1 MIRPM
6 LAAGALAL
14 VASGTPAHAGVLLP
28 GSFLTEDIL
37 GSGISID
44 DPEGLAVIGD
54 VLYVVDDAN
63 GFGRQSTLTSINL
76 NTGSVTQSS
85 LAFGSAFASV
95 GTGTLSSGSMSTFS
109 FASGAGGLTFG
120 AGDEFFLALDNTSGS
135 GTPNTT
141 MGMFGVGGPVFGPLL
156 GASDQSFVFGS
167 GSGAELLGTVNADG
181 TINIAVS
188 GVPDFNFD
196 GLGDF
201 SGDPHTQEGDFELFL
216 SVGPGARLNDVEAL
230 TAFNDPV
237 EGDTL
242 FLGGDDT
249 VLVQI
254 DPETLEVFNSFDL
267 ATTTAGAIDADTDIE
282 GLASDG
288 TNLYVSA
295 GEDLWVIDPTDG
307 SLIDQAEFLG
317 LDIEGLGFDGTYLI
331 LGDENLPQSLVF
343 VDPSDLS
350 IVATS
355 DNLPSVPGG
364 GGFDPNGVAYSPTL
378 DRIILANANLENSD
392 EFGLIGT
399 VPVAVPAPLALL
411 GVGLAALGWTR
422 RRRIGW
428 RRACRNY

>member
-6 LAAGALAL
+6 LAAGAVAL

-54 VLYVVDDAN
+54 VLYVVDD
-63 GFGRQSTLTSINL
+63 GDSVDWQSTLTSINL

-85 LAFGSAFASV
+85 LALGSAFTSV
-95 GTGTLSSGSMSTFS
+95 GTGTLTGGSVSTFS
-109 FASGAGGLTFG
+109 LTSGAGGLTFG

-135 GTPNTT
+135 GAPNTT
-141 MGMFGVGGPVFGPLL
+141 MGSFGAGGPLVGPPL
-156 GASDQSFVFGS
+156 GVSRWSFVFGD
-167 GSGAELLGTVNADG
+167 GLGAELLGTVNADG

-188 GVPDFNFD
+188 GFPDFNFD
-196 GLGDF
+196 GLDDF
-201 SGDPHTQEGDFELFL
+201 SGDPHDQEGDFELFL
-216 SVGPGARLNDVEAL
+216 SVGPGVRLNDVEGL

-242 FLGGDDT
+242 FLGGENT

-254 DPETLEVFNSFDL
+254 DPETLEVFNNFDL
-267 ATTTAGAIDADTDIE
+267 ATTTAGAIDADIDIA

-295 GEDLWVIDPTDG
+295 GENLWVIDPTDG
-307 SLIDQAEFLG
+307 SLIDQMTFLG
-317 LDIEGLGFDGTYLI
+317 LDIEGLGFDGVNLI
-331 LGDENLPQSLVF
+331 LGNDASPESVIF
-343 VDPSDLS
+343 VDPNDLS
-350 IVATS
+350 VVATA
-355 DNLPSVPGG
+355 DTFPSVPGG
-364 GGFDPNGVAYSPTL
+364 GIFDPTGVAYSPTL
-378 DRIILANANLENSD
+378 GRIILSDPDLNNLPNFHS
-392 EFGLIGT
+392 GAIGT

-411 GVGLAALGWTR
+411 GAGLVALGWTR
-422 RRRIGW
+422 RRRVG
-428 RRACRNY
+428 

>member
-6 LAAGALAL
+6 LAAGAVAL
-14 VASGTPAHAGVLLP
+14 VASATAAHAGVLLP

-54 VLYVVDDAN
+54 VLYVVDDASGN
-63 GFGRQSTLTSINL
+63 NRQSTLTSINL

-85 LAFGSAFASV
+85 LAFGGAFASV
-95 GTGTLSSGSMSTFS
+95 GTGTLTSGSVSTFS
-109 FASGAGGLTFG
+109 LTSGAGGLTFG
-120 AGDEFFLALDNTSGS
+120 AGDEFFLALDNTSGT
-135 GTPNTT
+135 GAPDTT
-141 MGMFGVGGPVFGPLL
+141 MGMFGVGGPLAGPLL
-156 GASDQSFVFGS
+156 DVSDQSNVFGDGF
-167 GSGAELLGTVNADG
+167 GSELLGTVNADG
-181 TINIAVS
+181 TLNIAVS
-188 GVPDFNFD
+188 GYPDLDFD
-196 GLGDF
+196 GLRDG
-201 SGDPHTQEGDFELFL
+201 GGTPHDQEGDFELFL
-216 SVGPGARLNDVEAL
+216 SVGPGARLNDVEGL

-267 ATTTAGAIDADTDIE
+267 ATTTAGAIDATTDIE

-295 GEDLWVIDPTDG
+295 GENLWVIDPTDG
-307 SLIDQAEFLG
+307 SLIDQAAFLG

-331 LGDENLPQSLVF
+331 LGDENFPQSLVF

-350 IVATS
+350 VVATS

-378 DRIILANANLENSD
+378 DRIILANSNLQNSD

-411 GVGLAALGWTR
+411 GAGLAALGWTR
-422 RRRIGW
+422 RRRVG
-428 RRACRNY
+428 

>member
-1 MIRPM
+1 M
-6 LAAGALAL
+6 
-14 VASGTPAHAGVLLP
+14 V
-28 GSFLTEDIL
+28 
-37 GSGISID
+37 
-44 DPEGLAVIGD
+44 
-54 VLYVVDDAN
+54 
-63 GFGRQSTLTSINL
+63 
-76 NTGSVTQSS
+76 
-85 LAFGSAFASV
+85 
-95 GTGTLSSGSMSTFS
+95 
-109 FASGAGGLTFG
+109 
-120 AGDEFFLALDNTSGS
+120 GDEFFLSLDNTSGT
-135 GTPNTT
+135 GAPDTT
-141 MGMFGVGGPVFGPLL
+141 MGTFGVGGPLL
-156 GASDQSFVFGS
+156 GISDQSDTFGDGY
-167 GSGAELLGTVNADG
+167 GSELFGTVNADG
-181 TINIAVS
+181 TLNIAVS
-188 GVPDFNFD
+188 GYPDLDFD
-196 GLGDF
+196 GLRDG
-201 SGDPHTQEGDFELFL
+201 GGIPHDQEGDFELFL
-216 SVGPGARLNDVEAL
+216 SVGPGARLDDVEGL

-295 GEDLWVIDPTDG
+295 GENLWVIDPTDG
-307 SLIDQAEFLG
+307 SLIDQAAFLG

-331 LGDENLPQSLVF
+331 LGDENFPQSLVF

-364 GGFDPNGVAYSPTL
+364 GGFYPNGVAYSPTL
-378 DRIILANANLENSD
+378 DRIILANSNLDNSD

-411 GVGLAALGWTR
+411 GAGLAALGWTR
-422 RRRIGW
+422 RRRVG
-428 RRACRNY
+428 

>member
-6 LAAGALAL
+6 LAAGAITL
-14 VASGTPAHAGVLLP
+14 VAGAMPAHAGVLLP

-63 GFGRQSTLTSINL
+63 GAARQSTLTSINL

-85 LAFGSAFASV
+85 LALGSAFASV
-95 GTGTLSSGSMSTFS
+95 GTGTLTGGSVSTFS
-109 FASGAGGLTFG
+109 LTNGAGGLTFG

-135 GTPNTT
+135 GAPDTT
-141 MGMFGVGGPVFGPLL
+141 MGMFGVGGPLAGPLL
-156 GASDQSFVFGS
+156 GVSDLSDTFGDGFGS
-167 GSGAELLGTVNADG
+167 ELFGTVNADG
-181 TINIAVS
+181 TLNIAVS
-188 GVPDFNFD
+188 GFPDLDFD
-196 GLGDF
+196 GLAGT
-201 SGDPHTQEGDFELFL
+201 PHTQEGDFELFL
-216 SVGPGARLNDVEAL
+216 SVGPGARLNDVEGL

-267 ATTTAGAIDADTDIE
+267 ATTTAGAIDATTDIE

-295 GEDLWVIDPTDG
+295 GENLWVIDPTDG

-331 LGDENLPQSLVF
+331 LGDENFPQSLVF

-378 DRIILANANLENSD
+378 DRIILANSNLDNLD

-411 GVGLAALGWTR
+411 GAGLAALGWTR
-422 RRRIGW
+422 RRRVG
-428 RRACRNY
+428 

>member
-6 LAAGALAL
+6 LAAGAVAL
-14 VASGTPAHAGVLLP
+14 VAGATPAHAGVLLP

-37 GSGISID
+37 GTGISID

-63 GFGRQSTLTSINL
+63 GLGRQSTLTSINL

-95 GTGTLSSGSMSTFS
+95 GTGTLTGGSVSTFS

-135 GTPNTT
+135 GAPDTT
-141 MGMFGVGGPVFGPLL
+141 MGMFGVGGPLVGPLL
-156 GASDQSFVFGS
+156 DASDQSFVFGS

-188 GVPDFNFD
+188 GFPDLDFD
-196 GLGDF
+196 GLAGT
-201 SGDPHTQEGDFELFL
+201 PHTQEGDFELFL
-216 SVGPGARLNDVEAL
+216 SVGPGARLNDVEGLA
-230 TAFNDPV
+230 AFNDPV

-249 VLVQI
+249 ALVQI

-267 ATTTAGAIDADTDIE
+267 ATTTAGAIDATTDIE

-295 GEDLWVIDPTDG
+295 GENLWVIDPTDG

-331 LGDENLPQSLVF
+331 LGDENFPQSLVF

-378 DRIILANANLENSD
+378 DRIILSNSNLENSD

-399 VPVAVPAPLALL
+399 VPIPVPAPLALL
-411 GVGLAALGWTR
+411 GAGLAALGWTR
-422 RRRIGW
+422 RRRVG
-428 RRACRNY
+428 

>member
-6 LAAGALAL
+6 LAAGAVAL
-14 VASGTPAHAGVLLP
+14 VAGATPAHAGVLLP

-37 GSGISID
+37 GTGISID

-63 GFGRQSTLTSINL
+63 GLGRQSTLTSINL

-95 GTGTLSSGSMSTFS
+95 GTGTLTGGSVSTFS
-109 FASGAGGLTFG
+109 LTSGAGGLTFG

-135 GTPNTT
+135 GAPDTT
-141 MGMFGVGGPVFGPLL
+141 MGMFGVGGPLVGPLL
-156 GASDQSFVFGS
+156 DASDQSFVFGS

-188 GVPDFNFD
+188 GFPDLDFD
-196 GLGDF
+196 GLAGT
-201 SGDPHTQEGDFELFL
+201 PHAQEGDFELFL
-216 SVGPGARLNDVEAL
+216 SVGPGARLNDVEGLA
-230 TAFNDPV
+230 AFNDPV

-249 VLVQI
+249 ALVQI

-267 ATTTAGAIDADTDIE
+267 ATTTAGAIDATTDIE

-295 GEDLWVIDPTDG
+295 GENLWVIDPTDG

-331 LGDENLPQSLVF
+331 LGDENFPQSLVF

-378 DRIILANANLENSD
+378 DRIILSNSNLENSD

-399 VPVAVPAPLALL
+399 VPIPVPAPLALL
-411 GVGLAALGWTR
+411 GAGLAALGWTR
-422 RRRIGW
+422 RRRVG
-428 RRACRNY
+428 

>member
-6 LAAGALAL
+6 LAAGAVAL
-14 VASGTPAHAGVLLP
+14 VAGATPAHAGVLLP

-54 VLYVVDDAN
+54 VLYVVDDASGN
-63 GFGRQSTLTSINL
+63 NRQSTLTSINL

-85 LAFGSAFASV
+85 LALGSAFASV
-95 GTGTLSSGSMSTFS
+95 GTGTLTSGSVSTFS
-109 FASGAGGLTFG
+109 LTSGAGGLTFG
-120 AGDEFFLALDNTSGS
+120 AGDEFFLALDNTSGT
-135 GTPNTT
+135 GAPDTT
-141 MGMFGVGGPVFGPLL
+141 MGTFGVGGPLAGPPL
-156 GASDQSFVFGS
+156 GVSDQSNVFGDGF
-167 GSGAELLGTVNADG
+167 GSELLGTVNADG

-188 GVPDFNFD
+188 GYPDLNFD
-196 GLGDF
+196 GLAGT
-201 SGDPHTQEGDFELFL
+201 PHTQEGDFELFL

-237 EGDTL
+237 ESDTL

-249 VLVQI
+249 ALVQI

-267 ATTTAGAIDADTDIE
+267 ATTTAGAIDATTDIE

-295 GEDLWVIDPTDG
+295 GENLWVIDPTDG

-331 LGDENLPQSLVF
+331 LGDENFPQSLVF

-378 DRIILANANLENSD
+378 DRIILANSNLDNSD
-392 EFGLIGT
+392 EFGSIGT

-411 GVGLAALGWTR
+411 GAGLAALGWTR
-422 RRRIGW
+422 RRRVG
-428 RRACRNY
+428 

>member
-6 LAAGALAL
+6 LAAGAVAL
-14 VASGTPAHAGVLLP
+14 VASATPAHAGVLLP

-63 GFGRQSTLTSINL
+63 GAYWQSTLTSINL

-95 GTGTLSSGSMSTFS
+95 GTGTLTGGSVSTFS
-109 FASGAGGLTFG
+109 LTSGAGGLTFG

-135 GTPNTT
+135 GAPDTT
-141 MGMFGVGGPVFGPLL
+141 MGMFGVGGPLVGPPLGVSDESEVFGDGL
-156 GASDQSFVFGS
+156 GS
-167 GSGAELLGTVNADG
+167 ELFGTVNADG

-188 GVPDFNFD
+188 GFPDLDFD
-196 GLGDF
+196 GLAGT
-201 SGDPHTQEGDFELFL
+201 PHTQEGDFELFL
-216 SVGPGARLNDVEAL
+216 SVGPGARLNDVEGLA
-230 TAFNDPV
+230 AFNDPV

-249 VLVQI
+249 MLVQI
-254 DPETLEVFNSFDL
+254 DPETLEIFNSFDL
-267 ATTTAGAIDADTDIE
+267 ATTTAGAIDADIDIE

-295 GEDLWVIDPTDG
+295 GENLWVIDPTDG

-317 LDIEGLGFDGTYLI
+317 LDIEGLGFDGVNLI
-331 LGDENLPQSLVF
+331 LGNDASPESVIF

-350 IVATS
+350 IVGAIGE
-355 DNLPSVPGG
+355 DDLPLTPGG
-364 GGFDPNGVAYSPTL
+364 EDFDPTGVAYSPTL
-378 DRIILANANLENSD
+378 GRIILSD
-392 EFGLIGT
+392 RDPLGVDPFGLIAT
-399 VPVAVPAPLALL
+399 LEVPVPAPLALL

-422 RRRIGW
+422 RRRIG
-428 RRACRNY
+428 

>member
-6 LAAGALAL
+6 LAAGAAAL
-14 VASGTPAHAGVLLP
+14 VASATPAHAGVLLP

-54 VLYVVDDAN
+54 VLYVVDDAS

-95 GTGTLSSGSMSTFS
+95 GTGTLSSGSVSTFS
-109 FASGAGGLTFG
+109 LTSGAGGLTFG

-135 GTPNTT
+135 GTPNTS
-141 MGMFGVGGPVFGPLL
+141 MGMFGVGGPLVGPLL
-156 GASDQSFVFGS
+156 DASDQSFVFGS

-188 GVPDFNFD
+188 GFPDLDFD
-196 GLGDF
+196 GLAGP
-201 SGDPHTQEGDFELFL
+201 PHTQEGDFELFL
-216 SVGPGARLNDVEAL
+216 SVGPGARLNDVEGLA
-230 TAFNDPV
+230 AFNDPV

-249 VLVQI
+249 ALVQI

-267 ATTTAGAIDADTDIE
+267 ATTTAGAIDATTDIE

-295 GEDLWVIDPTDG
+295 GENLWVIDPTDG

-331 LGDENLPQSLVF
+331 LGDENFPQSLVF
-343 VDPSDLS
+343 VDPNDLS

-364 GGFDPNGVAYSPTL
+364 GSFDPNGVAYSPTL
-378 DRIILANANLENSD
+378 DRIILANSNLDNSD

-411 GVGLAALGWTR
+411 GAGLVALGWTR
-422 RRRIGW
+422 RRRVG
-428 RRACRNY
+428 